1 MKRILACVLFLAVA
15 ALLPAQNLVV
25 NLLAPLAPATPG
37 GEVRV
42 DLVILN
48 PTAGE
53 VVFETPLKLEGRLT
67 RGTRS
72 WPVELRGQ
80 AGGGALI
87 SARGFSYRSFIFTVP
102 KDAGGRMTLELDQPQ
117 AVRAVVDVHRPATQT
132 EEEETAAPT
141 LVSAPLSNVLPNQ
154 LAASAIQRSF
164 ADRFRTHEPMYFIY
178 GPQTPAVK
186 FQFSFKYRLL
196 GDGGMLGGDVP
207 ALRGVYVGYTQ
218 RSLWDIH
225 ADSSPFYD
233 TSYMPEVMWET
244 QQVVDTGSYSGMQ
257 LLGYQVAFKHESNGK
272 AGLESRSLNTA
283 YLRAAVSFGR
293 LDGWN
298 LRIVPRLFTYVGDL
312 SDNRDLATYR
322 GHADIVAIFGRNGSP
337 SLSVTS
343 RLAKKGAIQADLTI
357 PLKSD
362 KFFDFASYFLIQ
374 YWDGYGESLR
384 DYDKKSSKIR
394 AGFQL
399 VR

>member
-1 MKRILACVLFLAVA
+1 MKRILALFLLLAVA
-15 ALLPAQNLVV
+15 LPAQNLVV
-25 NLLAPLAPATPG
+25 SLLAPLEPAAPG

-48 PTAGE
+48 PTTAE
-53 VVFETPLKLEGRLT
+53 VTFETPLQLAGRLS

-87 SARGFSYRSFIFTVP
+87 AARGFSYRTFIFTVP
-102 KDAGGRMTLELDQPQ
+102 ADAGGRMTLELTQPQ
-117 AVRAVVDVHRPATQT
+117 PVRAIVDVRKPAAAADDEAPAAPAT
-132 EEEETAAPT
+132 
-141 LVSAPLSNVLPNQ
+141 VSAPLSNIMPNQ
-154 LAASAIQRSF
+154 TATTAIQRTF
-164 ADRFRTHEPMYFIY
+164 ANRFRLHEPMYFIY
-178 GPQTPAVK
+178 GSQTPSVK
-186 FQFSFKYRLL
+186 FQFSFKYRVL
-196 GDGGMLGGDVP
+196 GDSGVLTNNMP
-207 ALRGVYVGYTQ
+207 SLRGLYLGYTQ

-225 ADSSPFYD
+225 AASSPFYD

-244 QQVVDTGSYSGMQ
+244 QPVLDPNFSGVMQ

-272 AGLESRSLNTA
+272 EGLDSRSLNTA
-283 YLRAAVSFGR
+283 YLRAAVAFGP

-298 LRIVPRLFTYVGDL
+298 LRIVPRLFAYVGDL
-312 SDNRDLATYR
+312 SDNRDLGTYR
-322 GHADIVAIFGRNGSP
+322 GHADIVAVFGRNGSS
-337 SLSVTS
+337 SLALTS

-357 PLKSD
+357 PIKSD
-362 KFFDFASYFLIQ
+362 YLFDFASYFLIQ
-374 YWDGYGESLR
+374 YWNGYGESLR
-384 DYDKKSSKIR
+384 DYNKKSSIVR